1 MLRFTLPALLM
12 LAAPLLAADK
22 PPAGPEKGFDAKR
35 DKIAHGTVETLEYD
49 SKKVGEKRKAMVYLP
64 PGYGKEKDAKFPVLY
79 LLHGI
84 GDIEEDWVK
93 KGAADAIFDNLIA
106 DKKAV
111 PMVVVMPN
119 GRAAKNMTPR
129 TPWSEQTPAFAAFED
144 DLLKDLMPAVE
155 KKYAVKTDREHR
167 AIAGLSMGGGQSLNF
182 GLAHLDTFAWVGGF
196 APAPITKPVKD
207 LIKDPE
213 ATAKKLKLLWL
224 SCGDEDF
231 ILETSKTTHAGLE
244 GIKMP
249 HVWHLGKGKHEW
261 AVWKDDLY
269 RVAQLLFAE
278 KK

>member
-1 MLRFTLPALLM
+1 MLRHTLPALLM

-35 DKIAHGTVETLEYD
+35 DKIAHGTVEPLEYD
-49 SKKVGEKRKAMVYLP
+49 SKTVGEKRKAVVYLP
-64 PGYGKEKDAKFPVLY
+64 PGYSKDKDAKYPVLY

-84 GDIEEDWVK
+84 GDVEDDWVK
-93 KGAADAIFDNLIA
+93 KGAADHILDNLIA

-119 GRAAKNMTPR
+119 GRAAKNMTPK
-129 TPWSEQTPAFAAFED
+129 TPWGEQTPAFAKFED
-144 DLLKDLMPAVE
+144 DLLKDLMPVVE
-155 KKYAVKTDREHR
+155 KKYAVKADRENR
-167 AIAGLSMGGGQSLNF
+167 AIAGLSMGGGQALNF
-182 GLAHLDTFAWVGGF
+182 GLTHLDTFAWVGGF
-196 APAPITKPVKD
+196 APAPITKPVKE
-207 LIKDPE
+207 LIKDPD
-213 ATAKKLKLLWL
+213 ATTKKLKLLWL

-231 ILETSKTTHAGLE
+231 ILDVSKKTHAGLDE
-244 GIKMP
+244 AKVP

>member
-1 MLRFTLPALLM
+1 MLRYTLPALLM

-35 DKIAHGTVETLEYD
+35 DTIAHGTVEALEYE
-49 SKKVGEKRKAMVYLP
+49 SKTVGEKRKAMVYLP
-64 PGYGKEKDAKFPVLY
+64 PEYGKDKDVKYPVLY

-84 GDIEEDWVK
+84 GDVEEDWVK
-93 KGAADAIFDNLIA
+93 KGSADAILDNLIA

-119 GRAAKNMTPR
+119 GRAAKNMTPK
-129 TPWSEQTPAFAAFED
+129 TPWNEQTPAFAAFED
-144 DLLKDLMPAVE
+144 DLLKDLMPVVE
-155 KKYAVKTDREHR
+155 KKYAVKTDRESR

-213 ATAKKLKLLWL
+213 ATTKTLKLLWL

-231 ILETSKTTHAGLE
+231 ILDVSKTTHAGLE
-244 GIKMP
+244 DLKVP